1 MERRIYL
8 DHSATTPVRKEVVDA
23 VMPFLTELGGNP
35 SSRHKEGRLVRAAF
49 EKARE
54 TVASALN
61 AKPKEITFMSSA
73 TEGNNMV
80 LRGYIHGLRGTVRK
94 NHIITTSV
102 EHPSVFN
109 TAKNLEKNGYEVTF
123 LPVDEKGS
131 LDLDVLRAS
140 IKENT
145 GLISIMMVNNE
156 TGNIYPV
163 KEVAKIAHELGILFH
178 VDAVQAVGKVPVDV
192 QEIGCDFLTISGHK
206 FYGLKGAGVL
216 YTRWGKWAQPMITG
230 GHQEK
235 NRRPGT
241 ENVVGVIGLAKA
253 LELAISELDEEAAR
267 LGDLRDQLEKRILN
281 DIPYT
286 RLIGN
291 PESRA
296 PFISNI
302 SFRFIEG
309 ESIQLRLDHYGIAV
323 STGSACSSVSLE
335 PSHVIAAMNVDPDE
349 AHSSIRFS
357 LGRSTTREDID
368 YTVDTLIKIV
378 EQLRSFSPVYDE
390 FITKNSLR
398 LSTGILQVNV

>member
-35 SSRHKEGRLVRAAF
+35 SSRHKEGRLVRSAY

-54 TVASALN
+54 TVAEALN
-61 AKPKEITFMSSA
+61 AKPKEITFVSCA

-80 LRGYIHGLRGTVRK
+80 LRGYIYGLRGNIRK

-102 EHPSVFN
+102 EHPSIFN
-109 TAKNLEKNGYEVTF
+109 TAKNLEKNGYEVTY
-123 LPVDEKGS
+123 LPVDEKGV
-131 LDLDVLRAS
+131 LDLEVLKNS

-145 GLISIMMVNNE
+145 GLISVMMVNNE

-163 KEVAKIAHELGILFH
+163 KEIAEIAHELGILFH
-178 VDAVQAVGKVPVDV
+178 VDAVQAIGKIPVDV
-192 QEIGCDFLTISGHK
+192 QDIGCDFLTISGHK
-206 FYGLKGAGVL
+206 FYGLKGAGAL

-235 NRRPGT
+235 GRRPGT
-241 ENVVGVIGLAKA
+241 ENVVGIIGLAKA
-253 LELAISELDEEAAR
+253 LELAVAELDEEAKR
-267 LGDLRDQLEKRILN
+267 LRELRDHLEKRVL
-281 DIPYT
+281 DEIPYT
-286 RLIGN
+286 RVIGN

-296 PFISNI
+296 PFVSNI

-309 ESIQLRLDHYGIAV
+309 ESIQLKLDNDGVAV
-323 STGSACSSVSLE
+323 STGSACSSGSLE
-335 PSHVIAAMNVDPDE
+335 PSHVIAAMNVDPEE

-357 LGRSTTREDID
+357 LGRNTTKEDID
-368 YTVDTLIKIV
+368 YTVDRLVRIV

-390 FITKNSLR
+390 FITKEEQARRS
-398 LSTGILQVNV
+398 

>member
-8 DHSATTPVRKEVVDA
+8 DNSATTPVRPEVVDA
-23 VMPFLTELGGNP
+23 IMPFLTELGGNP
-35 SSRHKEGRLVRAAF
+35 SSRHKEGRLVRTAF
-49 EKARE
+49 EKARN
-54 TVASALN
+54 TVADSIN
-61 AKPKEITFMSSA
+61 AKPKEITFISSA

-80 LRGYIHGLRGTVRK
+80 LRGYISGLRGNVKK

-102 EHPSVFN
+102 EHPSVYN

-131 LDLDVLRAS
+131 LDLDDVRNS

-145 GLISIMMVNNE
+145 GLISVMMVNNE

-163 KEVAKIAHELGILFH
+163 KEIAAIAKEKGILFH
-178 VDAVQAVGKVPVDV
+178 VDAVQAIGKISVDV

-206 FYGLKGAGVL
+206 FYGLKGAGAL

-230 GHQEK
+230 GHQE
-235 NRRPGT
+235 NGRRPGT

-253 LELAISELDEEAAR
+253 LELAVSELDEEAVR
-267 LGDLRDQLEKRILN
+267 LKELRDHLEKRIL
-281 DIPYT
+281 DEIPYT
-286 RLIGN
+286 RVIGN

-309 ESIQLRLDHYGIAV
+309 ESIQLKLDNDGIAV
-323 STGSACSSVSLE
+323 STGSACSSGSLE
-335 PSHVIAAMNVDPDE
+335 PSHVVAAMKVDVEE
-349 AHSSIRFS
+349 AHSTIRFS

-368 YTVDTLIKIV
+368 YTVDRLAKIV
-378 EQLRSFSPVYDE
+378 EQLRSFSPVYDK
-390 FITKNSLR
+390 FISKVR
-398 LSTGILQVNV
+398 

>member
-23 VMPFLTELGGNP
+23 IMPFLTDLGGNP
-35 SSRHKEGRLVRAAF
+35 SSRHKEGRLVKASF

-54 TVASALN
+54 KVATLLN
-61 AKPKEITFMSSA
+61 AKPKEISFTSSA

-80 LRGYIHGLRGTVRK
+80 LRGYMSGLRGNVKK

-109 TAKNLEKNGYEVTF
+109 TAKNLEKNGYEVTY
-123 LPVDEKGS
+123 LPVNEKGS
-131 LDLDVLRAS
+131 LDLDVVRNA
-140 IKENT
+140 IKDNT
-145 GLISIMMVNNE
+145 GLISVMMVNNE
-156 TGNIYPV
+156 TGNIFPV
-163 KEVAKIAHELGILFH
+163 KEIAKIAKEKGILFH
-178 VDAVQAVGKVPVDV
+178 VDAVQAVGKVAVDV
-192 QEIGCDFLTISGHK
+192 QNIGCDFLTISGHK
-206 FYGLKGAGVL
+206 FYGLKGSGAL

-235 NRRPGT
+235 SRRPGT

-253 LELAISELDEEAAR
+253 LELAVSELDSEAQR
-267 LGDLRDQLEKRILN
+267 LGKLRDHLEKNILEK
-281 DIPYT
+281 IPHT
-286 RLIGN
+286 RVIGD
-291 PESRA
+291 PQSRA

-309 ESIQLRLDHYGIAV
+309 ESIQLKLDNDGIAV
-323 STGSACSSVSLE
+323 STGSACSSGSLE
-335 PSHVIAAMNVDPDE
+335 PSHVIAAMNIDAEE

-357 LGRSTTREDID
+357 LGKTTTIEDID
-368 YTVDTLIKIV
+368 YTVDRVQKVV

-390 FITKNSLR
+390 FITKSR
-398 LSTGILQVNV
+398 